1 MPKQATLNNKEE
13 KELNKLV
20 DSYKKYI
27 KDKGEIESWTDGFLI
42 TVRDKFRKI
51 ARITRGHWSFD
62 FYESLQAINKESI
75 KRDLI
80 PETK

>member
-1 MPKQATLNNKEE
+1 MPKQATLNKEE

-20 DSYKKYI
+20 DSYKKHI
-27 KDKGEIESWTDGFLI
+27 NDKGDIECWTDNFLVA
-42 TVRDKFRKI
+42 VRDKFRKV
-51 ARITRGHWSFD
+51 ARITRGYWTFD

-75 KRDLI
+75 KRDLS

>member
-1 MPKQATLNNKEE
+1 MPKQATLNKEE

-20 DSYKKYI
+20 DSYKKHI
-27 KDKGEIESWTDGFLI
+27 KDKGDIECWTDGFLV
-42 TVRDKFRKI
+42 TVRDKFRKV
-51 ARITRGHWSFD
+51 ARITRGYWTFD

-75 KRDLI
+75 KRDLF